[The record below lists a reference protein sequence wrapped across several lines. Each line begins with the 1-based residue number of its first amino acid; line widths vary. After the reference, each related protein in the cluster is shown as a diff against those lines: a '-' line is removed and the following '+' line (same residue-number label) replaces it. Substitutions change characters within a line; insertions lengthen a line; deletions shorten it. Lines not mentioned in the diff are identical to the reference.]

1 MRINILT
8 SLAVIFS
15 LGITIWALFFAQ
27 PRVEYLPG
35 EEIEVPVITES
46 PWTFTEATDSSEAE
60 TIVITKWKTK
70 LVPQDPD
77 TIFVDESLAELM
89 SLRQYISTKHIFKIR
104 FVSPLL
110 QVSFISADTASVDT
124 IKATYELA
132 EYTVL
137 TPGFQFQ
144 PLNNGEYV
152 LQGILPLE
160 AAKPKYTTSSYVGLE
175 FPLGLYGQTN
185 IDWNRF
191 RGTFALHVNSD
202 AGATARIA
210 IDYRIK

>member
-1 MRINILT
+1 MRQYISHIIAII
-8 SLAVIFS
+8 SAGIAV
-15 LGITIWALFFAQ
+15 WALFFAE
-27 PRVEYLPG
+27 PVKEYIPG
-35 EEIEVPVITES
+35 EEIEVPVITEN
-46 PWTFTEATDSSEAE
+46 PWTFTQAADSSEAE
-60 TIVITKWKTK
+60 AIVITKWKTQ

-77 TIFVDESLAELM
+77 TVFVDESLAELM
-89 SLRQYISTKHIFKIR
+89 SLRQYLRTKHIFKIR